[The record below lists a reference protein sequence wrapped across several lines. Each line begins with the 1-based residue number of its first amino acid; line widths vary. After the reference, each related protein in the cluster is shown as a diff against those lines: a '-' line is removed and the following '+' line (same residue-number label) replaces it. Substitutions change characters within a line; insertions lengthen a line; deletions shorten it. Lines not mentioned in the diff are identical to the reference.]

1 MQIGGYIAMKSISF
15 DNPLWLLLL
24 IPLLLGIV
32 VPFIIAIRRE
42 NRSRSVVTSLVL
54 HLVIAT
60 LVTLA
65 AAGTVATTVITKTEI
80 YVLADVSYS
89 ARGGADEIDGYIGEI
104 YSSLPRNSRLG
115 VVCFGKDTE
124 LLTPLGE
131 PIRSVSESVA
141 DSSATDIASALRYTE
156 GLFSDDVLRRIV
168 LITDGRE
175 TVNEDHKEMSAA
187 VESLAAAGIAIDA
200 IYVDSNVRESITEV
214 QLTSLLAA
222 PATYLNHKSTLDVF
236 VEASRDSRAIISL
249 YRGGEKLTDRAAEL
263 SAGMNVMNIALPT
276 DTAGDFDY
284 EVVVSA
290 EGDVSA
296 YNNKM
301 SISQSV
307 AEEVSALVVAGS
319 ADDARAAAQLF
330 GSKAKLDI
338 HCLTTSGKTLR
349 ELREELSALGNVT
362 VVDDPF
368 TVPVSVE
375 ALAKYDEIFITGADV
390 RSLHNV
396 TAFLSGVEKVVS
408 EFGKSLVT
416 FGDIGI
422 QNKSDDALTMLE
434 DMLPVRYGNS
444 AEDPK
449 LYVLVMDTSRSMF
462 QASRLAVAKQAAV
475 HLLNVLNDEDEVIVV
490 TFAGDVHIIQAATEA
505 KNREDIAKKIN
516 ASAPEQ
522 GTSIAGGMKA
532 ALDMLMQYDTD
543 KKEVMLISDGMNYT
557 AEIVTVDGVAM
568 NAQAL
573 ASYMNANGV
582 SVSTINPYNQDQ
594 TGIRTLQQ
602 ISTNGGGEYYYL
614 KDERSI
620 EELVFSDIADDLTES
635 VINGKTAVNVKL
647 PHDDV
652 LRGISFLPSIYGYVQ
667 SKAKVSAT
675 TPLTVDYYKTSGTK
689 VEVPLYSYWA
699 YGNGNVAS
707 YTSSISGEWAAG
719 WQTDTAKLFYTN
731 LFECKIPDER
741 ISIPYSVN
749 TSYNGIYGVLELVP
763 AIPDPMAS
771 VALRILSP
779 SGEVIED
786 TVAFNKTGFI
796 YTFLASEN
804 GKYTIEV
811 TYTSKAMTVTSSHNL
826 FVDYSPEYDAFATF
840 DPSLLYAAIRHRGTV
855 TEGAIPDLEPSEDSL
870 ATMRYTFALPFLA
883 LAVAL
888 FVIDVIIRKI
898 KWRDIASLFSQRTK
912 GIKDTKKEDAK

>member
-1 MQIGGYIAMKSISF
+1 MKSISF

-24 IPLLLGIV
+24 IPLLAGIL
-32 VPFIIAIRRE
+32 VPFIISIRRE
-42 NRSRSVVTSLVL
+42 NRSRSVVASLVL
-54 HLVIAT
+54 HLVIAA

-89 ARGGADEIDGYIGEI
+89 ANRGADEIDGYISEI
-104 YSSLPRNSRLG
+104 AGSLPRNSDLG

-124 LLTPLGE
+124 LFTPLGE
-131 PIRSVSESVA
+131 PIRSVSESCA
-141 DSSATDIASALRYTE
+141 DSSATDIASALRYTAT
-156 GLFSDDVLRRIV
+156 LFGDNVLRRIV

-175 TVNEDHKEMSAA
+175 TVSEDHKEMSAA

-200 IYVDSNVRESITEV
+200 IYIDSNVEESITEV
-214 QLTSLLAA
+214 QLTSLVAA
-222 PATYLNHKSTLDVF
+222 PETYLNHKSVLDVF
-236 VEASRDSRAIISL
+236 VEASCDSRAIISL
-249 YRGGEKLTDRAAEL
+249 YRGGEKLLDRAAEL
-263 SAGMNVMNIALPT
+263 SRGMNVMNIALPT
-276 DTAGDFDY
+276 DVAGDFDY
-284 EVVVSA
+284 EVVVTA

-296 YNNKM
+296 HNNKK

-307 AEEVSALVVAGS
+307 ASEVSALVVAGS
-319 ADDARAAAQLF
+319 AADATAAAELF
-330 GSKAKLDI
+330 GSSARLDI
-338 HCLTTSGKTLR
+338 HCLTTSQKTLR
-349 ELREELSALGNVT
+349 ELRESLAGYSGVT
-362 VVDDPF
+362 VKDDPF
-368 TVPVSVE
+368 TVPVSID

-390 RSLHNV
+390 RSLSNV

-422 QNKSDDALTMLE
+422 QNKSDDALLMLE

-449 LYVLVMDTSRSMF
+449 LYVIVMDTSRSMF

-490 TFAGDVHIIQAATEA
+490 TFAGDVHVIQAATEA
-505 KNREDIAKKIN
+505 KNREDIAMKIN
-516 ASAPEQ
+516 ASLPEQ

-573 ASYMNANGV
+573 ASHMNANGV
-582 SVSTINPYNQDQ
+582 AVSTINPYNQDQ

-602 ISTNGGGEYYYL
+602 IAANGGGEYYYL

-635 VINGKTAVNVKL
+635 VISGKTAVNIKL
-647 PHDDV
+647 PGDEV
-652 LRGISFLPSIYGYVQ
+652 LYGISYLPSVFGYVQ

-675 TPLTVDYYKTSGTK
+675 TPLTLDYYKASGAK

-699 YGNGNVAS
+699 YGNGSVAT

-719 WQTDTAKLFYTN
+719 WQSDTARLFYKN
-731 LFECKIPDER
+731 LFEGKIPDER
-741 ISIPYSVN
+741 VSIPYSVN
-749 TSYNGIYGVLELVP
+749 TSYNGISGVIELIP
-763 AIPDPMAS
+763 AVPDPLAG
-771 VALRILSP
+771 VTIRIHAP

-786 TVAFNKTGFI
+786 ELVFNATGFG
-796 YTFLASEN
+796 YRFPAQES
-804 GKYTIEV
+804 GKYTVEV
-811 TYTSKAMTVTSSHNL
+811 VYTSKSMTLESSHTV

-855 TEGAIPDLEPSEDSL
+855 SEGSVPSLEPSEDSL
-870 ATMRYTFALPFLA
+870 ATMRYTFAVPFLA

-912 GIKDTKKEDAK
+912 GIKDNEREGGV